1 MKTEITEVN
10 IMPVRPNNGLVAMS
24 SFVLD
29 EKVYVGSI
37 AIYTKRGGG
46 YRLSYP
52 IKKIGTNR
60 WDIFRPINKDV
71 GKEIEDAILAKY
83 DELITEGVTEIVPDD
98 EDEVEEEVEK

>member
-1 MKTEITEVN
+1 MEETKITEVS
-10 IMPVRPNNGLVAMS
+10 IMSVRPKDGLVAIA

-52 IKKIGTNR
+52 IKKVGTNR
-60 WDIFRPINKDV
+60 WDMFRPINKEVGDV
-71 GKEIEDAILAKY
+71 IEKAIIGAY
-83 DELITEGVTEIVPDD
+83 EDLITQDVTEIIG
-98 EDEVEEEVEK
+98 EDEK